1 MIRKLFNNAFSN
13 YASMIISIVIAF
25 VMAPVLVHKLGDTSY
40 GIWVLIISITGYFS
54 LLDLGMNRAIVRFV
68 SMYEAKDE
76 REELN
81 YFFNTTLAL
90 YSLLGLIT
98 IFLTVTVAFSLNYFI
113 DLKGNGFLA
122 KLVIIIV
129 GIDFAFTFP
138 FGVMYAV
145 LIARQEHTIANRI
158 NIGNTILRNLV
169 LYAALLYYPSLLC
182 VTFVHVT
189 FNMTKNFRIY
199 WQVRKSCPH
208 IVYNRRLFDRSRIP
222 QILNYSIHS
231 FVVSVSSRVINFT
244 DEIVVAIFLK
254 VSDVTYYSIA
264 TSLVTYFEKLI
275 WSGAGVFV
283 PFISQLDANG
293 EQEKVKNSFFC
304 GSKYTLLM
312 SLYIFAGIYL
322 IGGDF
327 VSIWM
332 GKKYGDAVTPILL
345 VLAMA
350 KVISLSQS
358 MSVARFFGTSRH
370 QLLSKLN
377 MMEAVSNLM
386 LSIFLVRSYGMIGV
400 AYGTLIPSII
410 CNGLLLPLVTFRE
423 FKLSFIDFLLKSL
436 IGPLSVFA
444 ITVVSLQQ
452 LDIHSD
458 TYISLILL
466 GGIIS
471 ITFFLL
477 SLILVMNSAERSY
490 VYNKIRGE
498 KCADNIT

>member
-13 YASMIISIVIAF
+13 YANMIISIVIAF
-25 VMAPVLVHKLGDTSY
+25 VMSPVLVHKLGDTSY
-40 GIWVLIISITGYFS
+40 GIWVLVMSITGYFS

-81 YFFNTTLAL
+81 WFFNTTLAL

-98 IFLTVTVAFSLNYFI
+98 IFLTVTVAFSLNYFV
-113 DLKGNGFLA
+113 DLKGNEFLA

-169 LYAALLYYPSLLC
+169 LYTALLYYPSLIC

-189 FNMTKNFRIY
+189 FNMTKNLRIY

-208 IVYNRRLFDRSRIP
+208 IVYNRRFFDRSRIP

-244 DEIVVAIFLK
+244 DEIVVATFLK
-254 VSDVTYYSIA
+254 ISDVTYYSIA

-275 WSGAGVFV
+275 WAGAGVFV
-283 PFISQLDANG
+283 PYISQLDASG

-304 GSKYTLLM
+304 GSKYTLLL

-322 IGGDF
+322 LGGDF

-332 GKKYGDAVTPILL
+332 GKKYGELVKPILF
-345 VLAMA
+345 VLALA

-358 MSVARFFGTSRH
+358 MAVARFFGTSRH
-370 QLLSKLN
+370 QLLSKIN
-377 MMEAVSNLM
+377 MMEAVSNLV
-386 LSIFLVRSYGMIGV
+386 LSIILVRSYGMIGV
-400 AYGTLIPSII
+400 ACGTLIPSII
-410 CNGLLLPLVTFRE
+410 CNGVLLPVITFRE
-423 FKLSFIDFLLKSL
+423 FKVSYIDFLRKSF
-436 IGPLSVFA
+436 IGPLSVFG
-444 ITVVSLQQ
+444 I
-452 LDIHSD
+452 
-458 TYISLILL
+458 TYICMHQLSLHANNYYSLILN
-466 GGIIS
+466 GGTIS
-471 ITFFLL
+471 VIFVLL
-477 SLILVMNSAERSY
+477 SIILVMNSSERSY
-490 VYNKIRGE
+490 VYKKIRG
-498 KCADNIT
+498 DNNVTDNT